1 MRNDWRSFRMDRLS
15 DPRGTGARFRQRQ
28 LPAGDAAEFVRN
40 GVGMGSV
47 PMPIR
52 SEVVVHAPAET
63 VRAKVG
69 RWSTVEELGTDRC
82 RMVMTSDTLDWPVM
96 ALGTLRADFD
106 VVGPP
111 ELAAQLREWAGR
123 FDRGVR
129 S

>member
-1 MRNDWRSFRMDRLS
+1 MAE
-15 DPRGTGARFRQRQ
+15 PRGTGARFRQRK
-28 LPAGDAAEFVRN
+28 LPATDAAAFVRN
-40 GVGMGSV
+40 GVGMGNV

-52 SEVVVHAPAET
+52 SEVVVHAAAEQ

-69 RWSTVEELGTDRC
+69 RWSTVEEIDADHC
-82 RMVMTSDTLDWPVM
+82 RMIMTSDSLDWPVM

-111 ELAAQLREWAGR
+111 ELLDQLHEWAGR
-123 FDRGVR
+123 FSRQLR